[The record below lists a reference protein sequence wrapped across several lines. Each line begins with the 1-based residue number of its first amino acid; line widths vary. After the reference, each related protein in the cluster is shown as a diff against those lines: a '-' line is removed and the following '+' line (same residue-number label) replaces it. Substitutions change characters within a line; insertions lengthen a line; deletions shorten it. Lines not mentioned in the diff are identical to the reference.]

1 MLGNLDRKIDQ
12 SESNVLYKMT
22 ENNKMITTEF
32 QIEYQKILEEITRNT
47 DSLSSQLKKSVKSQI
62 EGLDQKFADSQRSE
76 NKRLADLIIHNKR
89 RVQDEVNEKIKDLEA
104 KLNNH

>member
-1 MLGNLDRKIDQ
+1 MLGNLDRKLDQ

-47 DSLSSQLKKSVKSQI
+47 ESLSGQLKKSVLSQI
-62 EGLDQKFADSQRSE
+62 EALDSKFADSQKSE
-76 NKRLADLIIHNKR
+76 NKRLADLILHNKR

>member
-62 EGLDQKFADSQRSE
+62 EGLDQKFADS
-76 NKRLADLIIHNKR
+76 
-89 RVQDEVNEKIKDLEA
+89 
-104 KLNNH
+104 

>member
-1 MLGNLDRKIDQ
+1 MLGNLDRKLDQ

-47 DSLSSQLKKSVKSQI
+47 ESLSGQLKKSVISQI
-62 EGLDQKFADSQRSE
+62 EALDSKFSDS
-76 NKRLADLIIHNKR
+76 
-89 RVQDEVNEKIKDLEA
+89 
-104 KLNNH
+104 